1 MAESKGLPERTLRK
15 RVSSFLTRKA
25 RGRERLAEALEQIGM
40 VSDSAFFF
48 GGFMRELL
56 LHGGVVQPRDI
67 DIVVSGAASEILYS
81 QFKDYVERRT
91 RFGGLSLRVDGW
103 RIDLWPLEET
113 WAFRSGLCGTP
124 AFSRLPSTTFLNL
137 EAIVVEVATRPGRER
152 NLYSRGFFEALASK
166 VLEVNLEPNP
176 YPELAIVRSLVTA
189 ANLRFRIGP
198 KLLEYIVTRSEG
210 ISTDLF
216 MQVQRSHY
224 GKERRY
230 ERELSVW
237 LRSLK
242 DQYEREPRTPAS
254 LPPTQGI
261 QLGLWESANVDLWP
275 ARRNV

>member
-189 ANLRFRIGP
+189 ANLRFRTTYLCKFNGATM
-198 KLLEYIVTRSEG
+198 VRSEG
-210 ISTDLF
+210 TSENCLCGYGRSKTST
-216 MQVQRSHY
+216 
-224 GKERRY
+224 KESRAHLRLCRQH
-230 ERELSVW
+230 REF
-237 LRSLK
+237 
-242 DQYEREPRTPAS
+242 
-254 LPPTQGI
+254 
-261 QLGLWESANVDLWP
+261 N
-275 ARRNV
+275 